1 MTKHNAYALG
11 SKTRQPSS
19 AKNTPALVHLHQAE
33 HQDIRNTQETVG
45 PGTATA
51 SF

>member
-11 SKTRQPSS
+11 PKTRQPSS
-19 AKNTPALVHLHQAE
+19 AKNTPALVHLHRAE
-33 HQDIRNTQETVG
+33 HQDILNTQETVV